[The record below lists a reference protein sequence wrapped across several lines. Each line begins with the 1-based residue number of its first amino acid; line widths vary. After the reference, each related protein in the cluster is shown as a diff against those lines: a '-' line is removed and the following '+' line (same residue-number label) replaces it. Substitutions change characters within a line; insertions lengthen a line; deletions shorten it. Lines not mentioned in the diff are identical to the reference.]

1 MKTFFSL
8 IKRLDEIMKNWKKL
22 VVFLLTFCILLQIT
36 GCGVRE
42 TKKENGKLTIVTT
55 VFAEYDFLRN
65 IAGDL
70 VNLEMLLLP
79 GADLHTFDPTP
90 KDIVKV
96 QEADLFVTIGGESD
110 AWSDKIIESVD
121 NENLQVF
128 RLMDCVDLVEE
139 ELVEGMEA
147 EEEEA
152 DHDTIEEKEFDE
164 HVWTS
169 PKNAV
174 IIVENMRDTLCR
186 MDSKNASSYQKNAGQ
201 YISRLKAL
209 DKEFAEVIGGGKRRE
224 IVVADRFPFRYF
236 ADAYDVEYYAAF
248 PGCSTQTGA
257 SAETIAFLIQK
268 VKEDGIPVVFH
279 MELSS
284 EQMCNTICD
293 ETGAKKAQLNAVHN
307 ISRQDF
313 EKGIGYLDFMWDNIE
328 VLKEALY

>member
-1 MKTFFSL
+1 MK
-8 IKRLDEIMKNWKKL
+8 IWKKTA
-22 VVFLLTFCILLQIT
+22 VFLLAFCMLLQVA
-36 GCGVRE
+36 GCGARE

-96 QEADLFVTIGGESD
+96 QEADLFVAIGGESD

-121 NENLQVF
+121 NKNLQVF

-139 ELVEGMEA
+139 ELVEGMES

-152 DHDTIEEKEFDE
+152 GHDTIEEKEFDE

-169 PKNAV
+169 PKNAI
-174 IIVENMRDTLCR
+174 IIVENLRDTLCR
-186 MDSKNASSYQKNAGQ
+186 MDTKNASSYKKNARQ
-201 YISRLKAL
+201 YISKLKAL
-209 DKEFAEVIGGGKRRE
+209 DKEFTEVIENGKRRE

-236 ADAYDVEYYAAF
+236 ADAYALKYYAAF

-313 EKGIGYLDFMWDNIE
+313 KKGIGYLDLMQDNIE